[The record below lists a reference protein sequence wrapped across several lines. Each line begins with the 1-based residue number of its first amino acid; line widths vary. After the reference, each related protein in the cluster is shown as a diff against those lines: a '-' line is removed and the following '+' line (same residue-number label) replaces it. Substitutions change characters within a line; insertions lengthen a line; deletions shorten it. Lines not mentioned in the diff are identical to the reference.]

1 MKLLTILFMI
11 FVYEVT
17 SQTTSCD
24 DNESKLA
31 AITKLICKTNTTTT
45 GPKGF

>member
-31 AITKLICKTNTTTT
+31 AITKFICNNTTTAN